1 MTKDGTNQA
10 LWTSG
15 QTVSWTTNQAG
26 YFWLNFIIDAT
37 GTIPTSQ
44 TPMCS
49 VYARTYMR
57 SDRATMI
64 AKNGMYVN
72 TSANK
77 IMWMGDD
84 GFIVQQGNQ
93 ALKLDSVNGMQW
105 GRQTGSGSSVQLQW
119 FNFWNYRPFTTT
131 SSMTRQYM
139 LVPTI
144 NEYRY
149 CFVINAFTQHGDL
162 WVDLPAYDD
171 GGSPKQTWII
181 LPPTSTIPQ
190 GWQVRIIYMM
200 S

>member
-1 MTKDGTNQA
+1 
-10 LWTSG
+10 
-15 QTVSWTTNQAG
+15 
-26 YFWLNFIIDAT
+26 
-37 GTIPTSQ
+37 
-44 TPMCS
+44 
-49 VYARTYMR
+49 
-57 SDRATMI
+57 MI

-93 ALKLDSVNGMQW
+93 ALKLDSANGMQW

-149 CFVINAFTQHGDL
+149 CFVINASTQHGDL

-200 S
+200 SQSVQQELYVSTSESSYSGGNGVIMDANRNLNPYVHMTENNADSDTFIWTGAVFWKEIGDAM